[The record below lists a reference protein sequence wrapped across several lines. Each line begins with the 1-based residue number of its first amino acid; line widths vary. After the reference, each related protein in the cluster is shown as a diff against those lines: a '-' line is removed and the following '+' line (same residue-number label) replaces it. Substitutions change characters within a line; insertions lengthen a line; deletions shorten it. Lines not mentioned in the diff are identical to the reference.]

1 MVCLWLALVPLLDMC
16 NIERIVLFTYDT
28 SMKFGTVS
36 GAIRK
41 KFGYWD
47 IADSPRDKNGNHFQN
62 GLQKL
67 TCLTDYSMAGTTGVL
82 PGISS

>member
-1 MVCLWLALVPLLDMC
+1 MAGFSTISAADVC
-16 NIERIVLFTYDT
+16 NIERIVLFTYDI

-36 GAIRK
+36 GAMKK

-47 IADSPRDKNGNHFQN
+47 IADSPRDKIGR
-62 GLQKL
+62 QKL
-67 TCLTDYSMAGTTGVL
+67 TCLTDYSMAGTTGGL